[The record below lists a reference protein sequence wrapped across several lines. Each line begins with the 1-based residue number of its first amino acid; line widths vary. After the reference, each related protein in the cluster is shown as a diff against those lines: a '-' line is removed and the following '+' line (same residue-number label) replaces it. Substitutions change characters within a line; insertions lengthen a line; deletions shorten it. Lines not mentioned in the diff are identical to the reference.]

1 MLLLA
6 VSLGSESNPAG
17 VSAFLFLRMFQ
28 AFESTLKSWEDKQ
41 KCEFPRAPPQPPMSS
56 QPEIVSEEEALLI
69 SEFGQAA
76 GALIHR

>member
-1 MLLLA
+1 MC
-6 VSLGSESNPAG
+6 
-17 VSAFLFLRMFQ
+17 MIQ

-41 KCEFPRAPPQPPMSS
+41 KCEFPRASPAQAPLSP
-56 QPEIVSEEEALLI
+56 QPEIVSEEEASLI

>member
-1 MLLLA
+1 MKCNH
-6 VSLGSESNPAG
+6 VVTWKHNK
-17 VSAFLFLRMFQ
+17 AFNVFQ

-41 KCEFPRAPPQPPMSS
+41 KCEFPRASPAQPPLSP
-56 QPEIVSEEEALLI
+56 QPEIVSEEEASLI

>member
-1 MLLLA
+1 MTQQWF
-6 VSLGSESNPAG
+6 SL
-17 VSAFLFLRMFQ
+17 FCLFQ

-41 KCEFPRAPPQPPMSS
+41 KCEFPRTPPAQPPQTPLFA
-56 QPEIVSEEEALLI
+56 QPEIVSEEEASLV